1 MLHVNVGRRTSPRGT
16 ARRSPLIA
24 SAAALL
30 GLLALVP
37 TGPLAAQ
44 GDCTLGN
51 LPDDSHEAEIF
62 KIRGVSTAFG
72 RAIAPTS
79 LRPKGVLLMFEVS
92 TLQEIDST
100 TATPTYCRPGKPA
113 ENINLL
119 GVLPRPRVIFG
130 IDDGMT
136 VEASWIPPIPVNDV
150 KANVFGIAIA
160 RTIVAGAGVVSLR
173 GAATLGEIRAP
184 ITCTEE
190 QIAVDPS
197 DPGATECAGGDEP
210 SSDHYK
216 PNSFSLDLSYARD
229 LWKGRVRPYVGGGV
243 NFLRPRFQVD
253 FVDQFDVRQAQ
264 KVEGNFTRPAIFG
277 GATVRVGTGFGL
289 SGEYYTDPGTA
300 WTARFSA
307 AYLLP

>member
-1 MLHVNVGRRTSPRGT
+1 V
-16 ARRSPLIA
+16 A
-24 SAAALL
+24 
-30 GLLALVP
+30 LLALLP
-37 TGPLAAQ
+37 AGPLAAQ
-44 GDCTLGN
+44 GNCTLGN

-62 KIRGVSTAFG
+62 RIRGAATAFG
-72 RAIAPTS
+72 RALAPTS

-92 TLQEIDST
+92 TLQEIDSA

-113 ENINLL
+113 ENINLM

-136 VEASWIPPIPVNDV
+136 VEASWIPPITVNDV
-150 KANVFGIAIA
+150 KANVFGLAIA
-160 RTIVAGAGVVSLR
+160 RTIVYGSGVISLR

-197 DPGATECAGGDEP
+197 DPNATECAGGDEP

-229 LWKGRVRPYVGGGV
+229 LWQGRVRPYVGGGV

-253 FVDQFDVRQAQ
+253 FVDQFDVLQDQ
-264 KVEGNFTRPAIFG
+264 KVEGNFTRPAFFG
-277 GATVRVGTGFGL
+277 GATFRLGSGFGL
-289 SGEYYTDPGTA
+289 TGEYYTDPGTA

>member
-1 MLHVNVGRRTSPRGT
+1 MHRITV
-16 ARRSPLIA
+16 
-24 SAAALL
+24 
-30 GLLALVP
+30 LLALLALCGVR
-37 TGPLAAQ
+37 PLAAQ

-51 LPDDSHEAEIF
+51 LPDDSNEAELF
-62 KIRGVSTAFG
+62 KIRGAATAFG

-92 TLQEIDST
+92 TLQEIDSA
-100 TATPTYCRPGKPA
+100 TATPTYCRPGKPS

-130 IDDGMT
+130 IDDGLT

-150 KANVFGIAIA
+150 KANLFGVAIA
-160 RTIVAGAGVVSLR
+160 RTIVAGAGVLSLR

-190 QIAVDPS
+190 QIAEDPS
-197 DPGATECAGGDEP
+197 APGASECAGGDEP

-216 PNSFSLDLSYARD
+216 PNSFSFDVSYARD
-229 LWKGRVRPYVGGGV
+229 LWQGKLRPYVGGGV
-243 NFLRPRFQVD
+243 NFLRPRFQVE
-253 FVDQFDVRQAQ
+253 FVDQFDVLQDQ
-264 KVEGNFTRPAIFG
+264 KVEGNFTRPALFG
-277 GATVRVGTGFGL
+277 GASLRLGSGVAL